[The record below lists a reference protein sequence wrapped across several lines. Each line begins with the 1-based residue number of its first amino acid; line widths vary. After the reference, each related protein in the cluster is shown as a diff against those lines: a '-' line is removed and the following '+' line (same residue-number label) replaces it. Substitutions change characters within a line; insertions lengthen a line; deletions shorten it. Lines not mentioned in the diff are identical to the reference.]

1 MIKWWIVG
9 LLLALVGACATVPQ
23 VTVTAQEA
31 EQYFRGKQVTE
42 VVRETEAALAKAR
55 DEQLDFYS
63 PGFFAVAQQALQQA
77 RELLAA
83 TKPGEKS
90 ADVASLESKSG
101 ENKAGEDKV
110 WEQLL
115 VADKSLQRATAI
127 KPEAQQRLH
136 DILQV
141 RDSLLVK
148 GADKTAASDF
158 QALMGRLSDLF
169 RRLEQNNLQ
178 GFDRDQALVLLQFK
192 RLEAQLVKNSQLQQ
206 ALAVLKQAEGLGAG
220 GAAPKSYQKTRQAL
234 ATANAVIE
242 RDPNDRQAIAEAVAQ
257 FAFEADH
264 LLHITQEVDELRELN
279 RQALE
284 NILLTAEYRLLAI
297 SDALRQPD
305 PRRMGIY
312 EQTTHLVEV
321 AKKLADA
328 KAGHAVPVP
337 PRHINKNEL
346 DAVRARMQQLEVQL
360 KAAQEKNRQ
369 LQQGQKPLGKR
380 IDALERL
387 VLNLNA
393 EKSSLEQ
400 QIKELK
406 AKLNKPKP

>member
-9 LLLALVGACATVPQ
+9 LLLALVSACATVPQ

-42 VVRETEAALAKAR
+42 VVRETQAALDKAR

-77 RELLAA
+77 REQLAA
-83 TKPGEKS
+83 IKPGAKS
-90 ADVASLESKSG
+90 ADAALSESKSG
-101 ENKAGEDKV
+101 ENKAVEDKV

-115 VADKSLQRATAI
+115 VADKSLQQATAI
-127 KPEAQQRLH
+127 KTEAQQRLH

-141 RDSLLVK
+141 RDSLLAK

-178 GFDRDQALVLLQFK
+178 GFDQDQALVLLQFK

-220 GAAPKSYQKTRQAL
+220 GAAPRSYQKTRQAL

-264 LLHITQEVDELRELN
+264 LLHITKEVDELRELN

-312 EQTTHLVEV
+312 EQTTHLVDV

-328 KAGHAVPVP
+328 QVGGTPQYP

-346 DAVRARMQQLEVQL
+346 DTARARIQQLEVQL
-360 KAAQEKNRQ
+360 NGAQEINSQ
-369 LQQGQKPLGKR
+369 LQRGQKPLTKR

-393 EKSSLEQ
+393 EKAGLEE
-400 QIKELK
+400 QIKALK
-406 AKLNKPKP
+406 ARLNKPKP

>member
-1 MIKWWIVG
+1 VIKCLIVG
-9 LLLALVGACATVPQ
+9 LMLALVGACATVPQ
-23 VTVTAQEA
+23 VVVTAQEA
-31 EQYFRGKQVTE
+31 QQHFKGKQVPE
-42 VVRETEAALAKAR
+42 VVRETEAALGKAH

-90 ADVASLESKSG
+90 ADATLLESKPG
-101 ENKAGEDKV
+101 ENKV

-115 VADKSLQRATAI
+115 VADKSLQQAAAI
-127 KPEAQQRLH
+127 KLEAQKRLH

-141 RDSLLVK
+141 RDSLLAK
-148 GADKTAASDF
+148 GADKTAASEF
-158 QALMGRLSDLF
+158 QPLMGQLSDLF

-178 GFDRDQALVLLQFK
+178 GFDQDQALVLLQFK

-264 LLHITQEVDELRELN
+264 LLHITKEVDELRELN

-305 PRRMGIY
+305 PRRLGIY
-312 EQTTHLVEV
+312 EQTVHLVDV

-328 KAGHAVPVP
+328 QAGNAIPAP
-337 PRHINKNEL
+337 PRPINKNEL
-346 DAVRARMQQLEVQL
+346 DAARARIQQLEVQL
-360 KAAQEKNRQ
+360 KGTQEENSQ
-369 LQQGQKPLGKR
+369 LQRGQKPLNKR
-380 IDALERL
+380 IDSLERL

-393 EKSSLEQ
+393 EKSVLEQ
-400 QIKELK
+400 QVKELK
-406 AKLNKPKP
+406 ARLNKPKP